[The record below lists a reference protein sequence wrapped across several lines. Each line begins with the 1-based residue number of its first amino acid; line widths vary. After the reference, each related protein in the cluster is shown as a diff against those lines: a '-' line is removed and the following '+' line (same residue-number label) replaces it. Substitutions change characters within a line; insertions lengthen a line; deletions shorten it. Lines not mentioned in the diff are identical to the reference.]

1 MVKIEI
7 DSEGCIACGAC
18 VNACPVSLYAID
30 GGSAKLVGDREN
42 CVICRAC
49 ESTCPAG
56 IIRVHE

>member
-7 DSEGCIACGAC
+7 DSDGCIACGAC
-18 VNACPVSLYAID
+18 VNSCPVSLYAIAD
-30 GGSAKLVGDREN
+30 GKANVVGDSDN

-56 IIRVHE
+56 IIRVRE